1 MARIV
6 AAMDKYKGTAS
17 AAELSAAL
25 QAAGE
30 AVGWQVD
37 VVPMAD
43 GGEGLAEVFGGQE
56 QRCLVTGP
64 LNTPVEARWHLVDS
78 PAGPLAVIE
87 SAAASGLVLAGGAAR
102 NDPEAATTK
111 GTGELIAAALDAGC
125 RRVLV
130 GCGGSATT
138 DGGKGAVDALVGRDL
153 SDIDLLVAADV
164 TTPFLDAA
172 AVFGPQKGANPAAVV
187 RLTGRLVELAA
198 TYRDR
203 FDIDVTTLAGAGAAG
218 GLAGGLACL
227 GGRIASGF
235 DLVAELVGLD
245 EHLRGADLVITGEGC
260 LDRTSL
266 VGKVVGGVVAR
277 VPKEVPVLVI
287 VGVVD
292 DSARI
297 EFSRPVRVVS
307 LVERFGT
314 QAALGQPAKLVG
326 AVLAE
331 LLAAEGELQPR

>member
-25 QAAGE
+25 LAAGE
-30 AVGWQVD
+30 AAGWQVD

-43 GGEGLAEVFGGQE
+43 GGEGLAEIFGGHE
-56 QRCLVTGP
+56 QRCVVTGP
-64 LNTPVEARWHLVDS
+64 LNTPVEARWHLVES

-87 SAAASGLVLAGGAAR
+87 SAAASGLVLAGGAGR
-102 NDPEAATTK
+102 NDPEAATTA

-138 DGGKGAVDALVGRDL
+138 DGGKGAIDALAGRDL
-153 SDIDLLVAADV
+153 SGVDLLVAADV

-172 AVFGPQKGANPAAVV
+172 AVFGPQKGADPAAVV
-187 RLTGRLVELAA
+187 RLSARLVELAA
-198 TYRDR
+198 SYRER
-203 FDIDVTTLAGAGAAG
+203 FGVDVTALAGAGAAG

-245 EHLRGADLVITGEGC
+245 EHLRRADLVITGEGC

-277 VPKEVPVLVI
+277 APEGVPALVI

-292 DSARI
+292 ASAPI

-314 QAALGQPAKLVG
+314 EAALERPAELVG